1 MTRTTRD
8 VAQEKLRACEGE
20 ITKLRRAKIR
30 DKVEIGKLQTQFKT
44 LTRELANTPEGIE
57 VKEKSKPKPK
67 GTGKPKETPKP
78 KDSGTVKPEN

>member
-30 DKVEIGKLQTQFKT
+30 DKVEIGKLQTVSYK
-44 LTRELANTPEGIE
+44 LN
-57 VKEKSKPKPK
+57 SKPLL
-67 GTGKPKETPKP
+67 
-78 KDSGTVKPEN
+78 ENLQTLLKV